1 MRVGDSMY
9 GGVENLGPQ
18 CVFCVGSTRSCGLC
32 VGDKRFRSH
41 VDIMR
46 ASAYFYLALF
56 ATTVRTDRRILSH
69 RHRDKYTHTHSHAL
83 IRATKHLADV

>member
-18 CVFCVGSTRSCGLC
+18 CVFCVGSTRSCCLC
-32 VGDKRFRSH
+32 VGDERFRSH

-46 ASAYFYLALF
+46 ASAYFYLALL
-56 ATTVRTDRRILSH
+56 ATTVPTEESSHTDTETSTRTHILM
-69 RHRDKYTHTHSHAL
+69 L
-83 IRATKHLADV
+83 